1 MPISVKDKHSEKP
14 MTTTP
19 VIQKMM
25 PTVSLDAGD
34 LPEIKDWKVGGK
46 YKLELEVEQVS
57 ASKDDYMMEGD
68 KKHPMTARFRIIK
81 VNTSSGKGPITE
93 QLKEKGKKVE
103 RLKEK
108 AGEY

>member
-1 MPISVKDKHSEKP
+1 MASA
-14 MTTTP
+14 P
-19 VIQKMM
+19 VMSKMM
-25 PTVSLDAGD
+25 PTVSLDAED
-34 LPEIKDWKVGGK
+34 LPEIKDWRVGEK

-81 VNTSSGKGPITE
+81 VTTSSGKGPITE